1 MHHHVFMF
9 GMARSTYVAAS
20 LLLTV
25 LCAPNAGLH
34 AAETAENVPPAPTSQ
49 PVEAE
54 EASREQII
62 ATADDLQARGKNT
75 EALALLEDFVKNHP
89 RDQVAKAHLLDLRVK
104 LKENEIRAT
113 LQEQSDNQD
122 LILSDPEYQTLAAR
136 ANEDIRKRLAVVEYF
151 LGQNRLNEA
160 AQGCNAILRDYPH
173 DPAATRL
180 KFRILNTISMRERKE
195 LLKDREYRRSESV
208 NDVIEDSIFP
218 RDKPRSQR
226 QVFVFQ
232 EDIDDLE
239 RTRVRGRLQEK
250 ISLNQDQAKVW
261 DVMRTL
267 FAVAG
272 INYVVLDSAVG
283 EETVSLHLVDDTVES
298 ALNVIGK
305 LAKVRFSYTDGTV
318 FVSSDA
324 DDGLVTE
331 IIRLRS
337 GLTNV
342 EAEVKGSSFSTE
354 GGGGNSGGGGGGGI
368 NGGNG
373 NLPPQVQQA
382 LRNQQ
387 QAQGKN
393 GANGANGGKN
403 AGNGANGGQ
412 QGGSKTDLE
421 KFLDSLPDIIVGWQ
435 DTHKWHLD
443 RKSNTLYLRANPW
456 VISEVKRLLHALD
469 YNNVQVLIESRFVEV
484 TEDALRQIGVD
495 WGAYQGSNPANPS
508 WAGGNGAPITPAKAI
523 TGAGTGG
530 ILSGLLQ
537 TDSFTLNA
545 TLKALEEENK
555 ADSLAEPKILTLN
568 NATGLIEIVSNY
580 TYIETYNVQTYSD
593 SETVSN
599 GNITTNSRAVATPQ
613 WQTEDVGYQL
623 KITPSIARNS
633 DVITLKLLPTVRQLT
648 DKNIIPKG
656 FEYVDQG
663 VLIQKDVSKP
673 IFSKRTLETVL
684 HVQNGRTVALGGLS
698 DEQSSEKTLGTPFV
712 SKIPVLG
719 WLFKTE
725 NRNMKRRN
733 LIILVTAN
741 LVEPSGSKVGD
752 DITHLRDTARI
763 LMPEG
768 AVQGMEP
775 DKPVMIEPSQP
786 AGPVAQPNPLMN
798 KGRRP

>member
-9 GMARSTYVAAS
+9 GMARRTCVAAS
-20 LLLTV
+20 LLLTA
-25 LCAPNAGLH
+25 LCAPNSGLN
-34 AAETAENVPPAPTSQ
+34 AAESVEPVTPTSQ
-49 PVEAE
+49 RVEAD
-54 EASREQII
+54 EASREQIL
-62 ATADDLQARGKNT
+62 ATADDLQAHGKTT
-75 EALALLEDFVKNHP
+75 EALALLADFVKNHP

-104 LKENEIRAT
+104 QKENEIRAT

-136 ANEDIRKRLAVVEYF
+136 AHEDIRKRLAVVEYF

-160 AQGCNAILRDYPH
+160 AQGCNTILRDYPH
-173 DPAATRL
+173 DPAAMRL
-180 KFRILNTISMRERKE
+180 KFRILNTVAERERQE
-195 LLKDREYRRSESV
+195 LLKDREYRRSEAV

-218 RDKPRSQR
+218 RDKQRSQR

-239 RTRVRGRLQEK
+239 RTRVRERLQEK

-298 ALNVIGK
+298 ALSVIGK

-342 EAEVKGSSFSTE
+342 EADVKGSSFSSE
-354 GGGGNSGGGGGGGI
+354 GGSGGGGM
-368 NGGNG
+368 NGGDNS

-387 QAQGKN
+387 QAQGRN
-393 GANGANGGKN
+393 GANGSKSANGGN
-403 AGNGANGGQ
+403 SASGANGGQ
-412 QGGSKTDLE
+412 TDLE
-421 KFLDSLPDIIVGWQ
+421 KFLESLPNIIVGWQ

-484 TEDALRQIGVD
+484 TEKAMRKIGVE

-508 WAGGNGAPITPAKAI
+508 WAGGNGMPMTPAKAI

-537 TDSFTLNA
+537 TDSFTLSA
-545 TLKALEEENK
+545 TLKALEEENQ

-568 NATGLIEIVSNY
+568 NATGLIEIAKNY

-593 SETVSN
+593 SQTVSN
-599 GNITTNSRAVATPQ
+599 GNVTSNSRAVATPQ
-613 WQTEDVGYQL
+613 WQTEDIGYQL

-633 DVITLKLLPTVRQLT
+633 DVITLKLLPTVRQLI
-648 DKNIIPKG
+648 NENVIING

-663 VLIQKDVSKP
+663 VPIKKNVSKP
-673 IFSKRTLETVL
+673 VFSKRTLETVL
-684 HVQNGRTVALGGLS
+684 HVQNGRTVALGGLA
-698 DEQSSEKTLGTPFV
+698 DEQQSISSAGTPFV

-719 WLFKTE
+719 WLFKSEERKTE
-725 NRNMKRRN
+725 RKN

-768 AVQGMEP
+768 VVQGMEP